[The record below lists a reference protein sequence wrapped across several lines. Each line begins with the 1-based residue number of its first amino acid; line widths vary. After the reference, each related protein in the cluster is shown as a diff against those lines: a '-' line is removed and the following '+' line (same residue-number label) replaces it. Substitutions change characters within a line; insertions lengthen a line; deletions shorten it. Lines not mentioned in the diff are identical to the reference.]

1 MVKRTQPI
9 GIELVKRGVVTEADV
24 NKALEYQKKLILQKK
39 LGDIINE
46 LHLCDSYRLIKEIGE
61 ILGEKTILL
70 ELEDVKVNIT
80 DYISMDMAKKN
91 RAIPFEVGA
100 GKNKKY
106 VSLMEQI
113 KNDRCYEII
122 IPKQRTCN
130 G

>member
-1 MVKRTQPI
+1 M
-9 GIELVKRGVVTEADV
+9 
-24 NKALEYQKKLILQKK
+24 
-39 LGDIINE
+39 GDIINE

-100 GKNKKY
+100 GKNK
-106 VSLMEQI
+106 SMFL
-113 KNDRCYEII
+113 
-122 IPKQRTCN
+122 
-130 G
+130 